1 MNPFHEPALMI
12 GLTLGAYLW
21 GQQLFLKYRK
31 SWLNPVLVAIILIAI
46 VIQVGGGKVE
56 DYLEATRALVF
67 MLSPTVICL
76 ALILYEQTAA
86 LKKKALAIVAA
97 VCTGGL
103 VNVVVGVYL
112 SRWLELPEPFVQ
124 AMSTKAVTTPIALEL
139 SKALGGE
146 ASLTV
151 AFVLLSGIM
160 GAVWGLPFLRRVG
173 VKDEM
178 ATGLAI
184 GTVSHGIGTARV
196 QQESDLMAAA
206 AALAMALNGLFTAF
220 YLPYLYFW
228 L

>member
-1 MNPFHEPALMI
+1 MNFFREPSLMI
-12 GLTLGAYLW
+12 GLTLGTYLL
-21 GQQLFLKYRK
+21 GQQLFSKYRK

-46 VIQVGGGKVE
+46 VIQVAGAQVA

-86 LKKKALAIVAA
+86 LKKKALAIVTA
-97 VCTGGL
+97 VCVGGL
-103 VNVVVGVYL
+103 VNVLVGVYL
-112 SRWLELPEPFVQ
+112 SRWLGLPEPFVQ

-139 SKALGGE
+139 SKTLGGE

-160 GAVWGLPFLRRVG
+160 GAVWGLPFLRLVG
-173 VKDEM
+173 VKDDM
-178 ATGLAI
+178 AKGLAI
-184 GTVSHGIGTARV
+184 GTVSHGIGTARA

-206 AALAMALNGLFTAF
+206 AALAMALNGMFTAF

>member
-1 MNPFHEPALMI
+1 MNFFREPSLMI
-12 GLTLGAYLW
+12 GLTLGAYLL
-21 GQQLFLKYRK
+21 GQQWFSKYRK

-46 VIQVGGGKVE
+46 VIQVAGAQVA

-86 LKKKALAIVAA
+86 LKKKALAIVTA
-97 VCTGGL
+97 VCIGGL
-103 VNVVVGVYL
+103 VNVLVGVYL
-112 SRWLELPEPFVQ
+112 SRWLGLPEPFVQ

-139 SKALGGE
+139 SKTLGGE

-160 GAVWGLPFLRRVG
+160 GAVWGLPFLRLVG
-173 VKDEM
+173 VKDDM
-178 ATGLAI
+178 AKGLAI
-184 GTVSHGIGTARV
+184 GTVSHGIGTARA

-206 AALAMALNGLFTAF
+206 AALAMALNGMFTAF

>member
-1 MNPFHEPALMI
+1 MNLFREPALMI

-46 VIQVGGGKVE
+46 VLQIGRAKVE
-56 DYLEATRALVF
+56 DYLEATRSLVF

-86 LKKKALAIVAA
+86 LKKKALAIVVA
-97 VCTGGL
+97 VCAGGL

>member
-1 MNPFHEPALMI
+1 MNFFREPSLMI
-12 GLTLGAYLW
+12 GLTLGTYLL
-21 GQQLFLKYRK
+21 GQQWFSKYRK

-46 VIQVGGGKVE
+46 VIQVAGAQVA

-97 VCTGGL
+97 VCVGGL
-103 VNVVVGVYL
+103 VNVLVGVYL
-112 SRWLELPEPFVQ
+112 SRWLGLPEPFVQ

-139 SKALGGE
+139 SKTLGGE

-160 GAVWGLPFLRRVG
+160 GAVWGLPFLRLVG
-173 VKDEM
+173 VKDDM
-178 ATGLAI
+178 AKGLAI
-184 GTVSHGIGTARV
+184 GTVSHGIGTARA

-206 AALAMALNGLFTAF
+206 AALAMALNGMFTAF

>member
-1 MNPFHEPALMI
+1 MNLFREPSLMI
-12 GLTLGAYLW
+12 GLTLGVYLL
-21 GQQLFLKYRK
+21 GQQLFVKFRR

-46 VIQVGGGKVE
+46 VLQIGGAKVE
-56 DYLEATRALVF
+56 DYLEATRMLVF
-67 MLSPTVICL
+67 LLSPTVICL

-86 LKKKALAIVAA
+86 LKKKALAIVVS
-97 VCTGGL
+97 VCVGGL
-103 VNVVVGVYL
+103 VNVIAGIYL
-112 SRWLELPEPFVQ
+112 SRWLGLPEPFVQ

-160 GAVWGLPFLRRVG
+160 GAVWGLPFLRLVG

-178 ATGLAI
+178 AKGLAI
-184 GTVSHGIGTARV
+184 GTVSHGIGTARA
-196 QQESDLMAAA
+196 QQESDLMAAT
-206 AALAMALNGLFTAF
+206 AALAMALNGMFTAF

>member
-1 MNPFHEPALMI
+1 MI
-12 GLTLGAYLW
+12 GLTLGAYFW
-21 GQQLFLKYRK
+21 GQHLFLRFRK
-31 SWLNPVLVAIILIAI
+31 SWLNPVLIAI
-46 VIQVGGGKVE
+46 VLIGVVIWVAGGKVE
-56 DYLEATRALVF
+56 DYLESTETLVF

-86 LKKKALAIVAA
+86 LKRQAFAIIAA
-97 VCTGGL
+97 VSCGGL
-103 VNVVVGVYL
+103 VNVVTGVCL
-112 SRWLELPEPFVQ
+112 TRWLGLPEPFVQ

-139 SKALGGE
+139 SKSLGGE

-160 GAVWGLPFLRRVG
+160 GAVWGLPFLRRLGITDPV
-173 VKDEM
+173 
-178 ATGLAI
+178 ASGLAI
-184 GTVSHGIGTARV
+184 GTVSHGIGTARA

-206 AALAMALNGLFTAF
+206 AALAMALNGMLTAF